1 MRAERELAAQA
12 EAAKAARR
20 ARRYRGPGGL
30 RIEGHHHVP
39 AEETPFEYLAAQ
51 KRANLYLQEKR
62 ARREEREEAAAE
74 EMYRAAPH
82 DDFSDSAR
90 ESNDVVDRHGPPL
103 REAPSTAGGP

>member
-74 EMYRAAPH
+74 EMYRAAQ
-82 DDFSDSAR
+82 DDFSDSAL
-90 ESNDVVDRHGPPL
+90 ESNDVVDRRGSNPLPL
-103 REAPSTAGGP
+103 REAPSA